1 MKCGLQAKFLGRFP
15 PLTPPPGSEYSAGPT
30 HRLQPAARR
39 VPGVP
44 PRATSEGPATPS
56 ATPWRPRG
64 APRGRP
70 DHPRCPPVPLPEPP
84 GTPGD
89 ALGAA
94 RDAQDLDEDAQA
106 PTSAPSD
113 RLNCWK
119 YNKNKRFLM
128 ISRAACD
135 AQRAPS
141 GPPRALQKRPGDTL
155 GSPQG
160 PRGASLGPPGAAKEP
175 PGTPQEPP
183 SSLPERPES
192 AQAPPEDAPDALG
205 AARDAQDLDKDAHAP
220 TTRPSDQPNCW
231 KYYKN
236 QRFFN
241 DSKGCL

>member
-1 MKCGLQAKFLGRFP
+1 MTSSCPQKSPRSP
-15 PLTPPPGSEYSAGPT
+15 SAAPRAAGYAP
-30 HRLQPAARR
+30 RAAR
-39 VPGVP
+39 
-44 PRATSEGPATPS
+44 E
-56 ATPWRPRG
+56 
-64 APRGRP
+64 
-70 DHPRCPPVPLPEPP
+70 
-84 GTPGD
+84 
-89 ALGAA
+89 
-94 RDAQDLDEDAQA
+94 AQDLAKDAQA
-106 PTSAPSD
+106 PTNGPSD
-113 RLNCWK
+113 PPKCWK
-119 YNKNKRFLM
+119 YNKNQRFLM

-175 PGTPQEPP
+175 PGTHQEPP

-236 QRFFN
+236 QRFLMIPRAACDAQKHFRKPLGN
-241 DSKGCL
+241 NLGTPMAPWELPRLSPGRFWRALGGPKGAL

>member
-1 MKCGLQAKFLGRFP
+1 MTSSCPQKSPRSP
-15 PLTPPPGSEYSAGPT
+15 SAAPRAAGYAP
-30 HRLQPAARR
+30 RAAR
-39 VPGVP
+39 
-44 PRATSEGPATPS
+44 E
-56 ATPWRPRG
+56 
-64 APRGRP
+64 
-70 DHPRCPPVPLPEPP
+70 
-84 GTPGD
+84 
-89 ALGAA
+89 
-94 RDAQDLDEDAQA
+94 AQDLAKDAQA
-106 PTSAPSD
+106 PTNGPSD
-113 RLNCWK
+113 PPKCWK
-119 YNKNKRFLM
+119 YNKKQRFLM

-160 PRGASLGPPGAAKEP
+160 ARGASLGPPGAAKEP
-175 PGTPQEPP
+175 PGTLQEPP

-205 AARDAQDLDKDAHAP
+205 AARDVQDLDKDAHAP
-220 TTRPSDQPNCW
+220 TTRPSDRPHCW